1 MADKRYQN
9 KRQKHSNNLTLFATV
24 LVVILV
30 VTVVGLI
37 VTSVN
42 SKKKK
47 SSTKETKTA
56 SVTQAPSADTPAGD
70 SGEEEAVPTD
80 TPTPT
85 PDPDDL
91 LPDGT
96 IYEKPTKAGSAY
108 MYNNQVFAAACAGES
123 IADYYANM
131 VNSVADKLDGK
142 AKLYDIVVPTA
153 FGACLSAEVQ
163 EEMVGNNQAALIDYL
178 YGKVTSDNAYTVDA
192 CSKIIKH
199 NAEYIY
205 FKSDHHWTVT
215 GAYYAYV
222 AWCNAKGIEAHSTD
236 FFEETQEFDG
246 FLGSFYSL
254 AGKPSSLDSDRD
266 TVLAYVPNG
275 TNDEVFTGKDG
286 VDVKWSVIQDVSGW
300 ASSSKYNCFI
310 GGDNPK
316 AVIENPDI
324 TDGSACIL
332 IKESYG
338 NAFAPFLVDH
348 YQYTYIFDYR
358 YYTGDLTSFVTEHN
372 VQDVIIVNNMEAIG
386 TDRAD
391 QINNLFK

>member
-1 MADKRYQN
+1 MANNRYQSR
-9 KRQKHSNNLTLFATV
+9 RQKHNNNLTIFAGI
-24 LVVILV
+24 LIAILV
-30 VTVVGLI
+30 VSVIGLI
-37 VTSVN
+37 VTSTGG
-42 SKKKK
+42 KKKK
-47 SSTKETKTA
+47 ASTKGTTSTA
-56 SVTQAPSADTPAGD
+56 SVTKAPAENTAEPTAP
-70 SGEEEAVPTD
+70 EETAPTE

-96 IYEKPTKAGSAY
+96 KYEKPTKTGSAY
-108 MYNNQVFAAACAGES
+108 MLDGQVFAAACAGQS
-123 IADYYANM
+123 IADYYAGM
-131 VNSVADKLDGK
+131 VNTVGDKLAGK
-142 AKLYDIVVPTA
+142 ATLYDIVVPTA
-153 FGACLSAEVQ
+153 FGACLSTDIQ
-163 EEMVGNNQAALIDYL
+163 DEMVGNNQPALIDYL
-178 YGKVTSDNAYTVDA
+178 YGKVTSENAVTVDA
-192 CSKIIKH
+192 CSKIVKH

-205 FKSDHHWTVT
+205 YRSDHHWTVT

-222 AWCNAKGIEAHSTD
+222 AWCNAKGIEPHSTD
-236 FFEETQEFDG
+236 FFKETKEFDG

-254 AGKPSSLDSDRD
+254 AGKPASLDSNRD

-275 TNDEVFTGKDG
+275 TNDEVFTGSDG
-286 VDVKWSVIQDVSGW
+286 KDVKWSVIQDVSGW

-316 AVIENPDI
+316 AVIENPEI

-348 YQYTYIFDYR
+348 YQYTYVFDYR
-358 YYTGDLTSFVTEHN
+358 YFKGDLTSFVTEHN

-391 QINNLFK
+391 QIKNLFS